1 MKIVVVLIKINLPHF
16 SFSPYNIYKRKLID
30 LIVYII
36 NYLYMAMPLPCLE
49 GFKIFCVGIATY
61 LRSSISK
68 NNMSTHPLKKKKKF
82 FWQDTILWYN
92 VLNLRWLWWYINNC
106 NHCLIDNLFHELYC
120 RLGIF
125 TVDW

>member
-1 MKIVVVLIKINLPHF
+1 MKIVVVLIKINLPHS

-68 NNMSTHPLKKKKKF
+68 NNMSTHPLKKKKNSFDKTPYY
-82 FWQDTILWYN
+82 DIMY
-92 VLNLRWLWWYINNC
+92 
-106 NHCLIDNLFHELYC
+106 LI
-120 RLGIF
+120 
-125 TVDW
+125 